1 MAHAF
6 IPSVQES
13 QAHELDD
20 QETNIVYTESSGRP
34 GLHSESLSL

>member
-6 IPSVQES
+6 IPSVQEA
-13 QAHELDD
+13 QAHELNE
-20 QETNIVYTESSGRP
+20 QINIVYTESSGRP